1 MSLILAM
8 CMFAL
13 SMSVSPGPV
22 NIVTLSSG
30 ISYGVRKTMP
40 FVSGAVIGF
49 TLVLLSVGLGVGV
62 IAAKNQFFL
71 NILCFVGSGF
81 IAYMGL
87 NIARSGG
94 KIETENKSRPTFIH
108 GFAMQWLN
116 PKAWI
121 ASLAGISA
129 FNLADDINLMMVFV
143 FLYFLLCWLGV
154 GFWAVLGAK
163 LSHYISSEVH
173 IRWLNKIMGGF
184 LIAIAIYLV
193 AVQTIL
199 IS

>member
-8 CMFAL
+8 CIFAL

-30 ISYGVRKTMP
+30 ISYGVRKTIP
-40 FVSGAVIGF
+40 FISGAVIGF
-49 TLVLLSVGLGVGV
+49 TLVLLSAGLGIGV
-62 IAAKNQFFL
+62 IATKNQLFL
-71 NILCFVGSGF
+71 DILCLIGSGF
-81 IAYMGL
+81 IAYLGI

-94 KIETENKSRPTFIH
+94 QIETDKRSRPTFIQ

-116 PKAWI
+116 PKAWV

-129 FNLADDINLMMVFV
+129 FNLADNTNLMMAFV
-143 FLYFLLCWLGV
+143 FIYFLLCWLGV

-163 LSHYISSEVH
+163 LSNH
-173 IRWLNKIMGGF
+173 INNKIHICWLNRVMGG
-184 LIAIAIYLV
+184 LLIMIAIHLA
-193 AVQTIL
+193 AVQTTL
-199 IS
+199 